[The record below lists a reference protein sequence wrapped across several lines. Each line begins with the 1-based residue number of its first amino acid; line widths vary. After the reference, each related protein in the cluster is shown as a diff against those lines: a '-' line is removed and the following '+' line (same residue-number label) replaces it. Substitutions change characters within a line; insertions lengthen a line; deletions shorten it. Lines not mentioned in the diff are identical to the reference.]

1 MWYLILIIIFINIV
15 FYYSSKRDAKYKEGM
30 LFLVTIPEYAIDSIE
45 VQKIITSYNRHLN
58 LALISTFILSAVLI
72 LLAKL
77 FSSLILTF
85 IFIVMIFVDVIIIQ
99 IPFKKARDKLL
110 EVKKQNNW
118 LLVNEKAYK
127 VDLQLSTYMEK
138 HSFKLKRFYNI
149 LLIDVFTIILMLKYR
164 ADIMMYP
171 YMIIQIVVL
180 FGGFIFIKKQGNQTF
195 CENSEANI
203 TINLK
208 RKQTFFDCFFYLT
221 LCDALFNLVIQL
233 YLLNKLEFMYLII
246 TIILSFIAIVLTLY
260 KIKDYRNKKDEIL
273 SHFNENSYSIS
284 DDDCWK
290 IGLIGPIYHNP
301 YDPRTLVSMP
311 GGTQLTFNTAKK
323 SYRYFVIGFIT
334 LMLCFLI
341 WIFGYPYYLDIT
353 NNLVDLSLE
362 KNEIVITSD
371 FYNSHIT
378 LDKIEK
384 LEITDN
390 LGPGK
395 RTNGTDTGIYAKGNY
410 RYDKYGDCKVYLASL
425 HECYII
431 IYTKDDIYIIND
443 DDIEDTKDFYLQ
455 LKEVIK
461 NDS

>member
-45 VQKIITSYNRHLN
+45 VQKIITSYNSHLN

-290 IGLIGPIYHNP
+290 IGLIGPVYHNP

>member
-72 LLAKL
+72 LLANL

-290 IGLIGPIYHNP
+290 IGLIGPVYHNP

-353 NNLVDLSLE
+353 SNLVDLSLE